1 MWKYSNNLS
10 IMTVDGLRKIKNE
23 IINNKILKFLLNLN
37 LREFCSNLLTTNKL
51 KNANINKIK
60 VLK

>member
-1 MWKYSNNLS
+1 
-10 IMTVDGLRKIKNE
+10 MTVDGLRKIKNE

-37 LREFCSNLLTTNKL
+37 LSEFCSNLLTTNKL
-51 KNANINKIK
+51 KNANIDKIK